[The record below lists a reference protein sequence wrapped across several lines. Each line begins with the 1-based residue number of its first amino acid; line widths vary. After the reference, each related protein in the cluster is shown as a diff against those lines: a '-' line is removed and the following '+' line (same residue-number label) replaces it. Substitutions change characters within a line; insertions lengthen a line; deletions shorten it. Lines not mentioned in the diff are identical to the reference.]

1 MPETHLSSSPFAAP
15 VTAPATGSLSDPFT
29 SGSAAP
35 SALPGAEGT
44 AALLPWRALTE
55 ELAMV
60 LRDPGVIVPARMVLP
75 LINGGTLFVMPAND
89 SQVAITKLITFTP
102 ANAGSDRPT
111 IQGDVVVFDVATGA
125 RRLVLDGPTIT
136 ARRTAAVSL
145 LAASQLARV
154 PQGPLLIVGAGVQG
168 AAHLDAFVQGLGVRD
183 VVIASRSPA
192 SAETLAERAR
202 ALGAT
207 ARTVQDP
214 NTALADCPLVITCTP
229 ASGVVLH
236 GQPREDAFIA
246 AVGAFTPSMV
256 ELSPALCRHVVATGN
271 VLVDTKD
278 AVHEAGD
285 LLQAGLDVNAM
296 PTLGDVLRGIYLPG
310 SGPTLF
316 KSCGWGGWDLAAA
329 RVALLCQNDAQ
340 VTGASAEN

>member
-1 MPETHLSSSPFAAP
+1 MATP
-15 VTAPATGSLSDPFT
+15 APANAVLLD
-29 SGSAAP
+29 AA
-35 SALPGAEGT
+35 GT
-44 AALLPWRALTE
+44 AAHLPWHALTE

-75 LINGGTLFVMPAND
+75 LTNGGTLFVMPAND

-102 ANAGSDRPT
+102 GNAGSARPT
-111 IQGDVVVFDVATGA
+111 IQGDVVVFDIATGT
-125 RRLVLDGPTIT
+125 RRLVLDGPTVT

-168 AAHLDAFVQGLGVRD
+168 AAHLDAFVNGLGVQE
-183 VVIASRSPA
+183 VVVASRSPA
-192 SAETLAERAR
+192 SAEALAEQAR

-207 ARTVQDP
+207 ACTVEDP
-214 NTALADCPLVITCTP
+214 NEALAHCPLVVTCTP
-229 ASGVVLH
+229 ANGVVLH
-236 GQPREDAFIA
+236 ATPRQDAFIA

-256 ELSPALCRHVVATGN
+256 ELSAQLCRHLVAIGN

-285 LLQAGLDVNAM
+285 FLQAGLDVAAM
-296 PTLGDVLRGIYLPG
+296 PTLGDLLRGVFTPG
-310 SGPTLF
+310 DGPTLF

-329 RVALLCQNDAQ
+329 RVALLSQNTAKDK
-340 VTGASAEN
+340 GAAAED